1 MVASQTITVQTHTGA
16 VWSLQV
22 NRVNRDEVELQVKRN
37 GKIAYTISYIN
48 LGWFRRYKIF
58 DYTPSKIG
66 AVEPEASVQRK
77 VIVELGND
85 EVTGTR
91 CNIVINDAMC
101 IRASRNFRVRFLN
114 YVFRDIGNSAKYD
127 VFYLWRTIGWI
138 EDLIRKYQDA
148 INALNTLGIR
158 DTRHLVAIEKAL
170 FA

>member
-1 MVASQTITVQTHTGA
+1 MVVASQTQTHTGA

-37 GKIAYTISYIN
+37 EKIAYTISYIN
-48 LGWFRRYKIF
+48 LGWFRRYTIF

-91 CNIVINDAMC
+91 CNIVINDAIC

-127 VFYLWRTIGWI
+127 VFYLWRTMQWL
-138 EDLIRKYQDA
+138 EDIVRKYQDA
-148 INALNTLGIR
+148 MEALNKLGIR
-158 DTRHLVAIEKAL
+158 NVEHLKAIEEAL

>member
-1 MVASQTITVQTHTGA
+1 MEAQTQVQTHTGA
-16 VWSLQV
+16 IWSLQV
-22 NRVNRDEVELQVKRN
+22 NRVDRDEVELQVKRN
-37 GKIAYTISYIN
+37 GKVVYEVTQIN

-66 AVEPEASVQRK
+66 ISAVEPVPQRK

-91 CNIVINDAMC
+91 CNIVINDTMC

-114 YVFRDIGNSAKYD
+114 YVFHDIENSMKYD
-127 VFYLWRTIGWI
+127 VFYLWRTIEWI

-158 DTRHLVAIEKAL
+158 NVEHLKAIERAI